1 MYRGQSGMWLWVLHR
16 LTGVGIL
23 AFLFLHIADTYL
35 VGLGCKYYNDLVF
48 LYHNPIFRV
57 LEWLLVGAV
66 LYHGFNGL
74 RVITLDFWPRAV
86 NYRNQLFYGTITLF
100 VLTWIP
106 SGIFMLGPVFFWG
119 GGAEASST
127 CH

>member
-35 VGLGCKYYNDLVF
+35 VGLGPSYYNDLVF
-48 LYHNPIFRV
+48 LYKHWAFRF

-66 LYHGFNGL
+66 LYHAINGM
-74 RVITLDFWPRAV
+74 RVIALDFWESAISQHK
-86 NYRNQLFYGTITLF
+86 QLYYGTLGLFF
-100 VLTWIP
+100 VLWIP
-106 SGIFMLGPVFFWG
+106 AGIFMLKDVKWFV
-119 GGAEASST
+119 
-127 CH
+127 

>member
-1 MYRGQSGMWLWVLHR
+1 MYRGQSGMWLWVMHR

-48 LYHNPIFRV
+48 LYRNPPFRV

-66 LYHGFNGL
+66 LYHAFNGCRIIL
-74 RVITLDFWPRAV
+74 LDFWPKAI
-86 NYRNQLFYGTITLF
+86 NYQRQFYYGTLGLF

-106 SGIFMLGPVFFWG
+106 AGIFMIGPLFWG
-119 GGAEASST
+119 GPSAST
-127 CH
+127 VCH

>member
-35 VGLGCKYYNDLVF
+35 VGFGSEYYNDLLF
-48 LYHNPIFRV
+48 LYHYAPFRI

-66 LYHGFNGL
+66 IYHAFNGV
-74 RVITLDFWPRAV
+74 RIMVMDFWEKGIEHHALLV
-86 NYRNQLFYGTITLF
+86 KIMVISVF
-100 VLTWIP
+100 VLWIP
-106 SGIFMLGPVFFWG
+106 SGYYMLKPVYQQIFG
-119 GGAEASST
+119 S
-127 CH
+127 